1 LKLGIIG
8 RGPWGYTYAKTLSKL
23 GIDFWHAG
31 RDWRKKGNADG
42 VIIASSPESHFP
54 VAMSFLADGVPVLIE
69 KPVTLCSREAKALVG
84 CGGIAFVGHTRLY
97 SPAWRAFKRPAKE
110 VRATV
115 ADWWGWGP
123 HAVAMAFDLGCETP
137 EITVGGERMTFVADG
152 REFHDVVTDPT
163 PLEVLVK
170 EFCAAIESGKPN
182 NEGLQ
187 LGLRVVQF
195 LESHCPSL
203 TSPR

>member
-1 LKLGIIG
+1 LKLGIVG
-8 RGPWGYTYAKTLSKL
+8 RGWGNAYAQVLRKF
-23 GIDFWHAG
+23 GIEFWHAG

-42 VIIASSPESHFP
+42 VIIASTPESHFP
-54 VAMSFLADGVPVLIE
+54 IAMSLLADGVPVLIE
-69 KPVTLCSREAKALVG
+69 KPVTLCSREATALVG
-84 CGGIAFVGHTRLY
+84 CGGIAFAGHTRLY
-97 SPAWRAFKRPAKE
+97 SPAWREFKKPAKE

-123 HAVAMAFDLGCETP
+123 HAVAMSLDLGCEP
-137 EITVGGERMTFVADG
+137 QLTVGGERMTFFADG
-152 REFHDVVTDPT
+152 REFQDVATDPT

-170 EFCAAIESGKPN
+170 EFIAAIESGKPN

-195 LESHCPSL
+195 LESHEL
-203 TSPR
+203 R